1 MFNLLV
7 TSDLT
12 SGMHGCLTI
21 DYTFFLDFN
30 RTLKVRQFDKGH
42 KNCHFWALLLKK
54 EDILKCELFIYSEWF
69 FLGFEKTQM
78 SRQVANLGCKLIS
91 IVILTKS
98 VI

>member
-1 MFNLLV
+1 MFNNRL
-7 TSDLT
+7 
-12 SGMHGCLTI
+12 H
-21 DYTFFLDFN
+21 FFLDFN

-54 EDILKCELFIYSEWF
+54 EDIQKCELFIFSECF

-91 IVILTKS
+91 ITDRNFVDNFLQVEIYLAL
-98 VI
+98 VANI